1 MKNIYAHKSLLAK
14 LLATENIDVV
24 HDDKAPTAYMDLENR
39 KLVLPEFHNI
49 SEEVYDMLIG
59 HEVSHALNTPKEGWH
74 SSLEERGLSFKSYLN
89 VSEDARIEKLI
100 CKKFPGL
107 KKQFVTAYKQLM
119 DRDFFELK
127 EKNLNELALVDRLN
141 LYMKVGPQ
149 ALIQFSDIEKP
160 FVSRAETLQTFADS
174 ESLAID
180 LWNYAKELKKK
191 EETQKKQ
198 QEQKQDG
205 KPSDETEEKGN
216 SPSDSDQEEESE
228 ENSKPKPTSEES
240 KEESKDEGASP
251 SEPDSSL
258 TDNALQKNLSSLSK
272 NENTRSWNKG
282 TLNLTI
288 PTSKDFDVEKV
299 IVGYNEIY
307 DLISSAVS
315 AVDGAPLSKD
325 YEKFNNKQK
334 QYKNVISN
342 YVNQFNAKK
351 QARAYQRTSQA
362 KSGRIDNLKLV
373 NYKLIED
380 IFLMNDVVHNDK
392 SHGFVVYVDWSN
404 SMSNIH
410 TKVFNQLFVITSF
423 FRQINVPYRVFAF
436 SDKFAEGSNYQ
447 YTDSISNVRIDS
459 PFVVHENF
467 RLLELFSN
475 KQSKVQHKEVF
486 SFLFNKRHHYACS
499 GKFSLGYTP
508 LIEAIASAF
517 QTVPKFKEQTKIDIC
532 NLVFMTDGDHA
543 GHNPY
548 VGLSKVMARTLI
560 LKDKESKLQRVASTD
575 PKNQYEARYNSLAGS
590 FISLLP
596 QMMISI
602 LQEKYN
608 IRAVNFFMLD
618 KSTSAYSISYRSG
631 FNDQQKIT
639 KDLKENFAFTYNEGE
654 WAAQYFIKSIQ
665 VKAKILKE
673 TTSSGNISKGNL
685 IKNFVG
691 NGRINKISRYIA
703 NEFISIV
710 A

>member
-74 SSLEERGLSFKSYLN
+74 SSIEERGLSFKSYLN

-127 EKNLNELALVDRLN
+127 EKNINELDLVDRLN
-141 LYMKVGPQ
+141 LYMKVGSQ

-198 QEQKQDG
+198 QGQKQDG
-205 KPSDETEEKGN
+205 KPSAETEEKGN
-216 SPSDSDQEEESE
+216 TPSDSDQEEESD
-228 ENSKPKPTSEES
+228 ENSKPKPTNEES
-240 KEESKDEGASP
+240 KEESKDEGTSP

-258 TDNALQKNLSSLSK
+258 TDNALQKNLSSLAK
-272 NENTRSWNKG
+272 NENKHSWKKG

-315 AVDGAPLSKD
+315 AVDGVPLSKD
-325 YEKFNNKQK
+325 YEKFNKKEK

-351 QARAYQRTSQA
+351 QARAYQRTCQT

-380 IFLMNDVVHNDK
+380 IFLMNDVVYNDK

-404 SMSNIH
+404 SMSSIH
-410 TKVFNQLFVITSF
+410 SKVFNQLFVITSF

-436 SDKFAEGSNYQ
+436 SDKFPKGEYYDQYVPTNNDVDGS
-447 YTDSISNVRIDS
+447 
-459 PFVVHENF
+459 FAVHESF

-486 SFLFNKRHHYACS
+486 SFLFNKRHHHYCS

-508 LIEAIASAF
+508 LIEAMASAF
-517 QTVPKFKEQTKIDIC
+517 QIVPKFKEQTKIDIC

-543 GHNPY
+543 GYCPY
-548 VGLSKVMARTLI
+548 AGIAKETKRTLI
-560 LKDKESKLQRVASTD
+560 LKDKESKIQRVASTD
-575 PKNQYEARYNSLAGS
+575 TKNDYTVHYNSLTGN
-590 FISLLP
+590 FVSLLP

-618 KSTSAYSISYRSG
+618 QSMSVNSISRRSG
-631 FNDQQKIT
+631 FPDFDKIT
-639 KDLKENFAFTYNEGE
+639 KDLKENFAFTYNKGE

-673 TTSSGNISKGNL
+673 TTSLGNISKGNL

-691 NGRINKISRYIA
+691 NGRINKISKYIA